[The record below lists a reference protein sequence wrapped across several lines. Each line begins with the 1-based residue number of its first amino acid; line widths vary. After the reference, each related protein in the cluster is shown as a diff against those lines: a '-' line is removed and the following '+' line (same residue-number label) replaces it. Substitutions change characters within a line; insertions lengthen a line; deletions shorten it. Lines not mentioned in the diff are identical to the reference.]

1 LFLALVEL
9 PILVLR
15 GGLQVAE
22 APLEEEAAEAFLGLK
37 RVWDFSGSFK
47 R

>member
-1 LFLALVEL
+1 LFLVLVEL

-22 APLEEEAAEAFLGLK
+22 APLEEAAEAFLGLK

>member
-1 LFLALVEL
+1 VEVAGGFVLAL
-9 PILVLR
+9 R
-15 GGLQVAE
+15 DGLQVVQV
-22 APLEEEAAEAFLGLK
+22 PLEEAAEAFLGLK